1 MSSNSRREQHK
12 RETVCL
18 LAVRPVNEHRNHTL
32 SYAIPSGTN
41 PYPSLDEDQ
50 RPTTRTT
57 RRRTHI
63 RRILARQPNHV
74 HVLKS
79 HSIFRDV
86 RRVLQGRNQPRRRS
100 CRVALDRGARPAQGP
115 PRQLS
120 TGLPCPRARA
130 HSSGPSSR
138 SPRGPPYQPVTRM
151 PYPHLQTSKAETS
164 PRSEQAA
171 CTRAQDLLAL
181 RVGLGE
187 PRCARGIAARGSRP
201 PGRKGKSAS
210 FSWSIEAVRR

>member
-1 MSSNSRREQHK
+1 MNIAIIRSPTQYPVGPIHILASMRTNGRPPG
-12 RETVCL
+12 L
-18 LAVRPVNEHRNHTL
+18 LADVRTSAAFWRRKPNE
-32 SYAIPSGTN
+32 
-41 PYPSLDEDQ
+41 
-50 RPTTRTT
+50 
-57 RRRTHI
+57 
-63 RRILARQPNHV
+63 V

-115 PRQLS
+115 PRQLT
-120 TGLPCPRARA
+120 TGLPCLRARA
-130 HSSGPSSR
+130 RSSGPSSR

-151 PYPHLQTSKAETS
+151 PYPHLQTPKAETS

-201 PGRKGKSAS
+201 LGRKGKSAS